1 MSDAAHKP
9 NHPYHLVDPSPWP
22 VVGAIAAGLFTVG
35 MVLYMHDLAVFGH
48 KFGLGSI
55 VPGVLGILATMYF
68 WWRDVVKEGEFQGH
82 HSPVV
87 QIGLRYG
94 MALFIASEV
103 MFFSAFFWAF
113 FDFSIFPREASGGV
127 WPPTAPLH
135 IVPLDPYAI
144 PLLNTLIL
152 LTSGCTVTWAHHA
165 LKHNDR
171 NGLIQGLALTVLLG
185 ILFTSFQAYEY
196 MHAPFGFK
204 DGIYTS
210 TFFMATG
217 FHGFH
222 VLVGTIFLIVC
233 LGRAIKGHFKPDHH
247 FGFEAAAWYWH
258 FVDVV
263 WLFLFSFVYI
273 WGSGPGPYAG

>member
-1 MSDAAHKP
+1 MSDTAHKP

-35 MVLYMHDLAVFGH
+35 MVLYMHDLPVFGH
-48 KFGLGSI
+48 KFGLASI
-55 VPGVLGILATMYF
+55 IPGVIGILGTMGL
-68 WWRDVVKEGEFQGH
+68 WWRDVVKEGEHQGH

-103 MFFSAFFWAF
+103 MFFAAFFWAF
-113 FDFSIFPREASGGV
+113 FDFSIFPRAASGGV
-127 WPPTAPLH
+127 WPPTAPTA
-135 IVPLDPYAI
+135 ITPLDPYAI

-171 NGLIQGLALTVLLG
+171 AGLIQGLALTVLLG

-222 VLVGTIFLIVC
+222 VLVGTIFLTVC
-233 LGRAIKGHFKPDHH
+233 LVRAIKGHFKPDHH

>member
-35 MVLYMHDLAVFGH
+35 MVFYMHDLPVFGH
-48 KFGLGSI
+48 KFGLASI
-55 VPGVLGILATMYF
+55 VPGVIGILGTMYF

-113 FDFSIFPREASGGV
+113 FDFSLFPREAIDHV
-127 WPPTAPLH
+127 WPPKSIT
-135 IVPLDPYAI
+135 PLDPYAI

-222 VLVGTIFLIVC
+222 VIVGTIFLIVC
-233 LGRAIKGHFKPDHH
+233 LVRAIKGHFTPDHH

>member
-1 MSDAAHKP
+1 MSDTAHKP
-9 NHPYHLVDPSPWP
+9 SHPYHLVDPSPWP
-22 VVGAIAAGLFTVG
+22 VVGAIAGGLFTVG
-35 MVLYMHDLAVFGH
+35 MVLYMHDIAVFGQ
-48 KFGLGSI
+48 KFGLWNI
-55 VPGVLGILATMYF
+55 APGLALIFATMYF
-68 WWRDVVKEGEFQGH
+68 WWRDVVKEGEVQGH
-82 HSPVV
+82 HNPVV

-103 MFFSAFFWAF
+103 MFFAAFFWAF
-113 FDFSIFPREASGGV
+113 FDASLFPREAIGGV
-127 WPPTAPLH
+127 WPPQT
-135 IVPLDPYAI
+135 ITPLDPYSI

-165 LKHNDR
+165 LKHGDR
-171 NGLIQGLALTVLLG
+171 NGLIQGLSLTVFLG
-185 ILFTSFQAYEY
+185 IIFTCFQAYEY
-196 MHAPFGFK
+196 AHAPWGFK

-222 VLVGTIFLIVC
+222 VLVGTIFLAVC
-233 LGRAIKGHFKPDHH
+233 LFRAIKGHFKPDHH

-263 WLFLFSFVYI
+263 WLFLFIFVYI
-273 WGSGPGPYAG
+273 WGSGPGPYAH